1 MADEDV
7 DEPIRL
13 FGDPRA
19 AQIERR
25 PERRSSWP
33 PDASE
38 PQRRPLGA
46 IAAAPVARLGRGDI
60 VATALTALGAVS
72 FVVTIIVGS
81 LILYNARR
89 VGAFSNPWDST
100 RVAIGL
106 AVFAVGI
113 ILSALLLGVSR
124 VIEYLVAD
132 LRLRAHEVET
142 RSDEHRA
149 EVPPRAANGD

>member
-1 MADEDV
+1 MADEDA

-19 AQIERR
+19 SRIERR

-33 PDASE
+33 PDTGE
-38 PQRRPLGA
+38 PPPRSLGA
-46 IAAAPVARLGRGDI
+46 IAAAPAARLGRGDI

-81 LILYNARR
+81 LILYNAKR

-132 LRLRAHEVET
+132 LRLRAHEVEA
-142 RSDEHRA
+142 RSEEQRV
-149 EVPPRAANGD
+149 EVAPHAANGD